1 MILHGAMEAFK
12 GGWSKVKLY
21 LNIESKNKILLTVLK
36 GEVEME
42 GIVLKENAS
51 IQKHITRNT
60 TLFMDG
66 IKIDFRREED

>member
-1 MILHGAMEAFK
+1 
-12 GGWSKVKLY
+12 
-21 LNIESKNKILLTVLK
+21 
-36 GEVEME
+36 ME
-42 GIVLKENAS
+42 GTVLKENAS